1 MRLRQILEGGLSG
14 GLERRS
20 SLFGWEYFFSQLEKS
35 EMGDRNDPLAG
46 GQNRKLSADSLGGLI
61 QSAELAVV
69 DMIGMDGLSKITF
82 PHPDRKDRWT
92 LFVSDSLIAG
102 LGQISFL
109 KLRRIPLFHKSLP
122 LFGRERAGPHRDLPL
137 DRGKLDERA
146 LAMRAQPEIFSEGI
160 PRRDRYRLRVLLLK
174 IAGFRPQVVGD
185 ESG

>member
-82 PHPDRKDRWT
+82 SQREGPSNTDPAFPERTPLLQEVRVPRTQEYFSAQKIREASQMGSV
-92 LFVSDSLIAG
+92 LSAVPKGVAG
-102 LGQISFL
+102 
-109 KLRRIPLFHKSLP
+109 
-122 LFGRERAGPHRDLPL
+122 
-137 DRGKLDERA
+137 GKEL
-146 LAMRAQPEIFSEGI
+146 
-160 PRRDRYRLRVLLLK
+160 
-174 IAGFRPQVVGD
+174 
-185 ESG
+185 